1 MSFFERVYTEVRKI
15 PKGKVATYGQIAAAS
30 GSPRA
35 ARQVGWALH
44 CNPYFG
50 EVPCHRVVF
59 KDGSLTKGFAFG
71 GIENQAAMLKS
82 EGVEVSAD
90 FKVDIKKFIYEV
102 AD

>member
-15 PKGKVATYGQIAAAS
+15 PKGKDATYWQIAAAS

-50 EVPCHRVVF
+50 DVPCHRVVF

>member
-15 PKGKVATYGQIAAAS
+15 PKGKVAAYGQIAAAS

-50 EVPCHRVVF
+50 DVPCHRVVF